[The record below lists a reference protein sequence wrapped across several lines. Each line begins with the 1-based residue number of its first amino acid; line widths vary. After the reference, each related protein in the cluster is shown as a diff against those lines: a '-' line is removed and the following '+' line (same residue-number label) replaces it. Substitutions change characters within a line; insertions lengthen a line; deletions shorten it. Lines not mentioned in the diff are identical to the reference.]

1 MDDIVLQYV
10 NTGKKL
16 RIRFD
21 KLLVALNSGGF
32 EGSILVIDGSDR
44 YEMTAAKGRIYT
56 DRPLNKLPKL
66 DGKVLFALSN
76 RLSAN
81 YSAQKEY
88 ETLFLLFKVIEN
100 SDRFLILSLMKP
112 YAEEFFSI
120 KPEAGL
126 IEFLHESLTP
136 FVNTKKIEIFTSL
149 KKYFRVVYFLL
160 ITRYAVIV
168 PSTDA
173 EREIIRKKMENT
185 TIFSE
190 KTDEV
195 VETVD
200 EKPKIEDRVV
210 SEEEKIRDL
219 IVKIEKSPDIFSLF
233 DIKNYSVDDR
243 SLRRSYI
250 SMVQQLH
257 TDRLQN
263 VSEEIALRA
272 KDALRLVSENYELVR
287 NEKDREVMAFL
298 IKKYGPIKSN
308 ADYQRLKELNDA
320 MYKATALTKL
330 GSFDAAAKI
339 FDYIYKQTGNWEALE
354 KKVTTIWHTASHWT
368 AIQKAERFSE
378 MKEELM
384 KVKNNKGLSLEAL
397 YILAEILEYQK
408 YPRDALDVLDEILRI
423 TPDDFR
429 ALGMKKRIVYYE
441 NLEKGQ
447 KTSK

>member
-10 NTGKKL
+10 NSGKKL

-32 EGSILVIDGSDR
+32 EGTILVIDGADR

-66 DGKVLFALSN
+66 DGKALFALSN
-76 RLSAN
+76 RLSAD

-126 IEFLHESLTP
+126 IEFLRESLTP

-160 ITRYAVIV
+160 ITRYAVII
-168 PSTDA
+168 PSSDA
-173 EREIIRKKMENT
+173 EREVIRKKMENT

-195 VETVD
+195 VESGE

-219 IVKIEKSPDIFSLF
+219 IIKIEKSPDIFSLF
-233 DIKNYSVDDR
+233 DIKNYTVDDR
-243 SLRRSYI
+243 ALRRSYI

-257 TDRLQN
+257 SDRLQN

-272 KDALRLVSENYELVR
+272 KEALRLVSENYELVR
-287 NEKDREVMAFL
+287 NEKDREVIAFL

-308 ADYQRLKELNDA
+308 ADYQKLKELNDA
-320 MYKATALTKL
+320 MYKATALVKL

-339 FDYIYKQTGNWEALE
+339 FDYIHKQTGNWEALE

-368 AIQKAERFSE
+368 ALQKAERFSE

-384 KVKNNKGLSLEAL
+384 AVKNNKGLSLEAL

-441 NLEKGQ
+441 NLEKEH